1 MSIAMK
7 NGKILINLTLCE
19 KHDPLTTFAACMQV
33 HYKLILP
40 DQEGSNMSHDQN
52 APKGQSCRDP
62 YCSQFQFH
70 HGSK

>member
-7 NGKILINLTLCE
+7 NGKVLINLTLCE

-40 DQEGSNMSHDQN
+40 DQEGSNMSHNQN
-52 APKGQSCRDP
+52 APKG
-62 YCSQFQFH
+62 
-70 HGSK
+70 